1 MNITLVLCF
10 KHKTLYYIPNKQEK
24 QAKKNKDRLRFLFSL
39 FDMSES

>member
-24 QAKKNKDRLRFLFSL
+24 QANKDRLRFLFSL
-39 FDMSES
+39 FAMSES